1 MQHNYL
7 PILWHLWVNNIIQ
20 VDAVIKA
27 LALED
32 YELGSITKESI
43 TAFKENKKFEFRYG
57 TRN

>member
-7 PILWHLWVNNIIQ
+7 PILWHLWINNIIQ

>member
-20 VDAVIKA
+20 VDAVIRA

-32 YELGSITKESI
+32 YELGSITKKGI
-43 TAFKENKKFEFRYG
+43 TAFKDNERFEFKLGER
-57 TRN
+57 

>member
-7 PILWHLWVNNIIQ
+7 SILWYLWINNIIQ

-32 YELGSITKESI
+32 YELGSITKEGI
-43 TAFKENKKFEFRYG
+43 TVFKENERFELRYG
-57 TRN
+57 KRD

>member
-7 PILWHLWVNNIIQ
+7 SILWYLWVNNIIQ